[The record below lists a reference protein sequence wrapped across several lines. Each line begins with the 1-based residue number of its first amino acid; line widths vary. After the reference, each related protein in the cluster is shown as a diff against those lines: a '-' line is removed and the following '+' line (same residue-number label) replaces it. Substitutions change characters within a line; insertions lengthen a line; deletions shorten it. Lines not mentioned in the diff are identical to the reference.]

1 MTHLFSHNQNLNRN
15 RTSKKDNKFNYCVIG
30 FPVSHSLS
38 PALHNRFFRKNK
50 ICAHYSA
57 VEVAPADLSLFMRDF
72 ASKYSGANVTIPHK
86 EKIISYLDELSPEVT
101 EIGACNTIV
110 NRGGKLIG
118 YNTDFFG
125 FMDALKS
132 GDVKNL
138 KGKNAIV
145 LGAGGAAR
153 AVVYALKKMG
163 AQITILNRTLE
174 HAQKLAKNFGQN
186 FGGLE
191 DFNNLKC
198 DILVNTTSVGMWH
211 KENKKYMSESPI
223 SLLSLRGA
231 RQFGQELP
239 VVMDIIYR
247 PRMTKFLRDA
257 KKTGCKIITG
267 DKMFVAQARK
277 ARELF
282 LVS

>member
-1 MTHLFSHNQNLNRN
+1 MMTHLFSRNQ
-15 RTSKKDNKFNYCVIG
+15 SKKDNKLNYCIIG
-30 FPVSHSLS
+30 FPISHSLS

-50 ICAHYSA
+50 IRAHYSV
-57 VEVAPADLSLFMRDF
+57 VEVAPADLGLFMRDF

-86 EKIISYLDELSPEVT
+86 EKIISYLDVLSSEVS

-110 NRGGKLIG
+110 NCGEKLIG

-132 GDVKNL
+132 GGVGNL
-138 KGKNAIV
+138 KGKNAVV

-153 AVVYALKKMG
+153 AVVFALKTLG
-163 AQITILNRTLE
+163 AHITILNRTVE
-174 HAQKLAKNFGQN
+174 YARKLANDFEQN
-186 FGGLE
+186 FGGLN
-191 DFNNLKC
+191 DFSKLKC

-211 KENKKYMSESPI
+211 KENKNYMSQSPV

-247 PRMTKFLRDA
+247 PRMTKLLRDA

-267 DKMFVAQARK
+267 DKMFLFQAAK
-277 ARELF
+277 SFELWKSEPT
-282 LVS
+282 LD